1 MELRRDIYQE
11 LIKWKK
17 NDSGKVLELEG
28 ERQMGKIFI
37 ILRMIRMGAKIEG
50 YDNRADERE
59 VFKNP

>member
-17 NDSGKVLELEG
+17 NDCGKVLELEG
-28 ERQMGKIFI
+28 ARQTGKIFI
-37 ILRMIRMGAKIEG
+37 LDKNVVQR
-50 YDNRADERE
+50 YDNRADERR